1 MKGEITMDKFVP
13 YDKMSKKEQKKIN
26 DEKRRDWNG
35 MNPVTKVVP
44 ESKKVYKRKP
54 KHQNDDWEE

>member
-1 MKGEITMDKFVP
+1 MDKFVP

-35 MNPVTKVVP
+35 IDPATKVA
-44 ESKKVYKRKP
+44 ETDKKRYKRKP
-54 KHQNDDWEE
+54 KHKKDEDWE